1 MKYNFVAAIAKAI
14 MRVQD
19 RFVLIGVKAP
29 ALRLF
34 RAQQAAE
41 FGDLLARPAGAFT
54 LHGLNQSAIAEE
66 QVIASERRGLIL
78 RMLVF
83 T

>member
-1 MKYNFVAAIAKAI
+1 MKYNFVAAIAKAV

-29 ALRLF
+29 TLRLF

-41 FGDLLARPAGAFT
+41 FGNLLAGPTSAFA
-54 LHGLNQSAIAEE
+54 LHSVNQGAIAQK
-66 QVIASERRGLIL
+66 QVVTRERRDLIL
-78 RMLVF
+78 RKLVF

>member
-29 ALRLF
+29 ALCLF

-41 FGDLLARPAGAFT
+41 FGYLLARPASTFA
-54 LHGLNQSAIAEE
+54 LHSVNQGAIAQK
-66 QVIASERRGLIL
+66 QVVTRERRDLIL
-78 RMLVF
+78 RKLVF